1 MPSPKL
7 SKLEFQVMEMLWA
20 SKEASIRQIQEALA
34 RKDSTKRSHA
44 YTTIQ
49 TIVYRLEE
57 KGFVRRVG
65 KVENFHVFAAVITRD
80 KAQKRLLD
88 DLLGFFGGSGKLV
101 VSHLI
106 EKGELTLED
115 VREAEELLMHSDFS
129 IDQIAGI
136 LGFEQTENFTKSFKR
151 YKGISVLRFS
161 KLV

>member
-1 MPSPKL
+1 MPSSKL

-20 SKEASIRQIQEALA
+20 NKEASIRQIQEALA
-34 RKDSTKRSHA
+34 KKNSAKRSLA

-49 TIVYRLEE
+49 TMVYRLEE

-65 KVENFHVFAAVITRD
+65 KIENFHMFAAVITRD

-101 VSHLI
+101 MSHLI

-115 VREAEELLMHSDFS
+115 VQEAEDLLKPS
-129 IDQIAGI
+129 A
-136 LGFEQTENFTKSFKR
+136 KR
-151 YKGISVLRFS
+151 RKP
-161 KLV
+161 K